1 MESRFPNYDERIVA
15 SALLLLS
22 SSPSIEESTGNYCNV
37 DRRRCESL
45 LFGKSFSRSSASS
58 TVSSDDV
65 SSDEAHGRRL
75 RMVANA
81 VARSQRELKLK
92 VVRKSRSKTLW
103 ISDSRKICNTEQK
116 LVSGSTSS
124 SLTTEHPSCLSVG
137 SSSSGSWM
145 SKMRRQ
151 KSLAQKNK
159 NKNKKPAY
167 LLFSSAHLHRRCEAI
182 LKVLARNGCASEVRI
197 RQLLGDSPDT
207 SKALRILLRKEE
219 VRRSGA
225 GGRCD
230 PFIYQLADDVYLL
243 ADIYSV
249 AVCLI

>member
-22 SSPSIEESTGNYCNV
+22 SSPSIEEFTGNYCNV
-37 DRRRCESL
+37 DPSL
-45 LFGKSFSRSSASS
+45 LFGKSLSRSSASS
-58 TVSSDDV
+58 TVSSDDE
-65 SSDEAHGRRL
+65 SSDEGHGRRL
-75 RMVANA
+75 RMVADA

-103 ISDSRKICNTEQK
+103 ISDSRRSSNTEQK
-116 LVSGSTSS
+116 LVTASSSS
-124 SLTTEHPSCLSVG
+124 SLTTEHSSCLSVG

-151 KSLAQKNK
+151 KSLAQK
-159 NKNKKPAY
+159 KKKLKPPAY
-167 LLFSSAHLHRRCEAI
+167 LLYSSAHLHRRCEAI

-230 PFIYQLADDVYLL
+230 PFIYE
-243 ADIYSV
+243 ISTN
-249 AVCLI
+249 